1 MGGGPAKDTLL
12 CLLPMPEPAGLLDA
26 LQKKFP
32 HLDTIY
38 KQVPSGWTSSSSSPA
53 TVQEIPSH
61 TWATVTI
68 LITLFTFPLP
78 SAAPK
83 LSLIHLISAGSNQ
96 IQSHPLYTSTEIPIT
111 TSNGAFGPQIAEWVV
126 MTGLAISHHFPVLQ
140 SLQRSHSW
148 GSPDPS
154 LRREYT
160 RVRSWVGR
168 RVGIL
173 GYGNIGRQVGNV
185 VKAMGAQVIAYTAT
199 PKDSAEQRRDHG
211 FTVPGTGDPL
221 GTNPVAWFSGLGK
234 EGLHGF
240 LGQRL
245 DWLVVAVPLTDETR
259 GFLDEEAFRILSEG
273 GKREVFVS
281 NVARGAVIDQQ
292 AMIGALKKGWLAGAA
307 LDVTDPEPLP
317 EESELWDLKNVVV
330 TPHVSGF
337 DEACLGRS
345 FEILAINLER
355 REKGERLMN
364 VVQRSRGY

>member
-12 CLLPMPEPAGLLDA
+12 CLLPIPEPAGLLEA

-38 KQVPSGWTSSSSSPA
+38 KQVSSDRTSSNNTA
-53 TVQEIPSH
+53 ETVAEISAPILHS
-61 TWATVTI
+61 VTI
-68 LITLFTFPLP
+68 LITLFAFPLP
-78 SAAPK
+78 ERCPR
-83 LSLIHLISAGSNQ
+83 LSLVHLISAGSNQ
-96 IQSHPLYTSTEIPIT
+96 IQSHPLYTDTKIPIT
-111 TSNGAFGPQIAEWVV
+111 TSNGAFGPQIAEWVM
-126 MTGLAISHHFPVLQ
+126 MTSLAISHNLPLLQ
-140 SLQRSHSW
+140 TLQKSHSW

-154 LRREYT
+154 LRRDYQ

-185 VKAMGAQVIAYTAT
+185 VKAMGAHVVAYTAT
-199 PKDSAEQRRDHG
+199 AKDSDEARRDG
-211 FTVPGTGDPL
+211 SFTVPGTGDPL
-221 GTNPVAWFSGLGK
+221 GRNPVEWYSGLGK
-234 EGLHGF
+234 RELHGF
-240 LGQRL
+240 LKQDL
-245 DWLVVAVPLTDETR
+245 DWLVVAVPLTRETR
-259 GFLDEEAFRILSEG
+259 RFVDAEAFAVLTQG

-281 NVARGAVIDQQ
+281 NVARGAVIDQE
-292 AMIGALKKGWLAGAA
+292 AMVGALKKGWLAGAA

-317 EESELWDLKNVVV
+317 EESELWDLKNVIV

-345 FEILAINLER
+345 FEILGINLER

-364 VVQRSRGY
+364 IVQRSRGY